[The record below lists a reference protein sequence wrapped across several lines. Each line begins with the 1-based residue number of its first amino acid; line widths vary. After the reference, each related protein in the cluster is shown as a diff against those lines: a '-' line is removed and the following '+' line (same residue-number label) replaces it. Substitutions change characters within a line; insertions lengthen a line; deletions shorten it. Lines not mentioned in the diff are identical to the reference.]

1 MMINSNRKLIIKITV
16 VAFILICLGYYNTQH
31 NGENYRIELRKK
43 SEWNFGGLYVKSLND
58 SSFYAESNTD
68 SVVGINYRKV
78 IPENE
83 QLRLGDLVKIKSI
96 HLGGDTVD
104 VKFINIS
111 RARTAKIWLSII
123 PVAVIAILFF
133 RFFKFDRKSITF
145 KERNE

>member
-1 MMINSNRKLIIKITV
+1 M
-16 VAFILICLGYYNTQH
+16 
-31 NGENYRIELRKK
+31 
-43 SEWNFGGLYVKSLND
+43 ND